1 MKKRLTL
8 GVIATALAATAS
20 FVAAGP
26 RGDVPVAVAQV
37 LPHEE
42 IVATVESLGLVPTTR
57 VLRRGP
63 YYVLHALDH
72 RGVELRIVADAAL
85 GDILSLTP
93 VYIPRYD
100 GGPRI
105 IHVPQPAERARR
117 DYESDAA
124 ITPGEEF
131 EERAVPLPDRA
142 ANPPLP
148 DGTIG
153 PPLPERTISPPLP
166 DRAVGTPQA
175 ERDVVA
181 PAERAVAPARERS
194 VAPARQPRSVRS
206 VPPPPALTPIYP
218 TPRFGERKGASRER
232 QQPDAQQA
240 AKERAAKE
248 IAERAAEKYRALSEE
263 VERRRRQP
271 AHPAL
276 PPAGN
281 AR

>member
-1 MKKRLTL
+1 M
-8 GVIATALAATAS
+8 IATALAATAS

-131 EERAVPLPDRA
+131 EERAVPLPDA
-142 ANPPLP
+142 
-148 DGTIG
+148 TIG

-166 DRAVGTPQA
+166 DRAVGTPPA

-181 PAERAVAPARERS
+181 PAERAVAPPERG

-248 IAERAAEKYRALSEE
+248 IAERAAEKYRTLSKE

-271 AHPAL
+271 AHPAP

>member
-1 MKKRLTL
+1 VKKRLTL
-8 GVIATALAATAS
+8 GLIVTALAGTAS

-131 EERAVPLPDRA
+131 EERAVPLPESA
-142 ANPPLP
+142 
-148 DGTIG
+148 TV
-153 PPLPERTISPPLP
+153 PPLPESTIGPPLP
-166 DRAVGTPQA
+166 DRAVGTPPA
-175 ERDVVA
+175 ERDAIAPA
-181 PAERAVAPARERS
+181 PAERVVAPVPERS

-218 TPRFGERKGASRER
+218 TPRFGERKGASRDR
-232 QQPDAQQA
+232 QQPDARQA

-248 IAERAAEKYRALSEE
+248 LAERAAEKYRALSEE

-271 AHPAL
+271 AHTAP